1 MSITGDDIFHS
12 VLDYLKDLGLSEK
25 SSILVGFSGGP
36 DSTTLLHLLKRL
48 QSSLNYSLSAL
59 YIDHGIRDSK
69 IMEKE
74 CLRVIQIA
82 RQMDV
87 ALETVHVPSGEIK
100 KVSINENRSIEE
112 TARYFR
118 YEIFQ
123 KKKKNNKYE
132 YLALGHNL
140 DDTLETL
147 IMRFF
152 QGSGIHGLKGIA
164 ALKGWIIR
172 PLNTVSKETINEYVI
187 KNNLEIVIDETNN
200 QAVYLRNQIRHKLIP
215 EINKIFPGYKKA
227 LLNVTRKM
235 EMAESYITEKSGDL
249 GRFSNENGVI
259 FLSPDYFFSLSP
271 FEKMEILYT
280 SWDKWTEK
288 PKTRLPFG
296 NIYQT
301 LYQKQPGNS
310 DIVLGGF
317 QFFLRKVKDK
327 FFWKR
332 LVVFTKKSYLSV
344 IALGTYRMPSGL
356 LIDITEGEQV
366 NKSGTWL
373 YTDLVDNP
381 LIVRSRKPGD
391 FIYLSEGKKS
401 IKKLLGEWKVPGED
415 RWKIPIVED
424 RTGILL
430 ILGEGFGYKN
440 RVTVR
445 HKKADKEFPVRKLV
459 FKTYM
464 EK

>member
-1 MSITGDDIFHS
+1 MSITGDDIFHRVS
-12 VLDYLKDLGLSEK
+12 EFLKDLGLSEK
-25 SSILVGFSGGP
+25 SSVLVGFSGGP

-48 QSSLNYSLSAL
+48 QPSLNYSLSAI
-59 YIDHGIRDSK
+59 YIDHGIRGSE

-74 CLRVIQIA
+74 CLRVIRIA
-82 RQMDV
+82 RKMDV
-87 ALETVHVPSGEIK
+87 ALEMVHVPSGKIR
-100 KVSINENRSIEE
+100 KVSINENKSIEE
-112 TARYFR
+112 TARDFR

-123 KKKKNNKYE
+123 KKKKNNKYG

-172 PLNTVSKETINEYVI
+172 PLNTVSKEIIKEYVI
-187 KNNLEIVIDETNN
+187 KNNLEIVTDETNN
-200 QAVYLRNQIRHKLIP
+200 QTVYLRNQIRHKLIP

-235 EMAESYITEKSGDL
+235 EMAEYYITEKSGDF

-259 FLSPDYFFSLSP
+259 FLSPDDFFSLSP

-280 SWDKWTEK
+280 SWDKWIEK
-288 PKTRLPFG
+288 PKTQLPFG
-296 NIYQT
+296 NIYRT
-301 LYQKQPGNS
+301 LYQKQPGES
-310 DIVLGGF
+310 DKVLGGF

-332 LVVFTKKSYLSV
+332 LVVFAKKSYLSV
-344 IALGTYRMPSGL
+344 ITLGTYRMPSGL
-356 LIDITEGEQV
+356 VIDITQGKQV
-366 NKSGTWL
+366 IESGAWL
-373 YTDLVDNP
+373 YPDLVDNP
-381 LIVRSRKPGD
+381 LIVRSRNPGD
-391 FIYLSEGKKS
+391 FICLTEGRKS
-401 IKKLLGEWKVPGED
+401 IKKLFGEWKVPGDD
-415 RWKIPIVED
+415 RWKIPIIED

-430 ILGEGFGYKN
+430 VLGEGFGYKN

-445 HKKADKEFPVRKLV
+445 HKKADMEVSVRKLV

-464 EK
+464 E

>member
-1 MSITGDDIFHS
+1 MSITGDDIFHRVS
-12 VLDYLKDLGLSEK
+12 EFLKDLGLSEK
-25 SSILVGFSGGP
+25 SSVLVGFSGGP

-59 YIDHGIRDSK
+59 YIDHGIRDTE

-82 RQMDV
+82 RQMGV
-87 ALETVHVPSGEIK
+87 ALETVHVPPGKIR
-100 KVSINENRSIEE
+100 KVSITENRSIEE
-112 TARYFR
+112 TARNFR

-123 KKKKNNKYE
+123 KKKENNKYE

-164 ALKGWIIR
+164 ALTGWIIR
-172 PLNTVSKETINEYVI
+172 PLNTVSKEIIKEYVI
-187 KNNLEIVIDETNN
+187 KNNLEIVTDETNN
-200 QAVYLRNQIRHKLIP
+200 QTVYLRNQIRHKLIP

-235 EMAESYITEKSGDL
+235 EMAEYYINEKSEDF

-259 FLSPDYFFSLSP
+259 FLSPDDFFSLSP

-280 SWDKWTEK
+280 SWDKWIEK
-288 PKTRLPFG
+288 PKAQLPFG
-296 NIYQT
+296 NIYRT
-301 LYQKQPGNS
+301 IYQKQQGKS
-310 DIVLGGF
+310 DIVLDGF
-317 QFFLRKVKDK
+317 HFFLRKGKDK

-332 LVVFTKKSYLSV
+332 LVVFTKKSYL
-344 IALGTYRMPSGL
+344 IEITLGTYRTPSGL
-356 LIDITEGEQV
+356 VIDITEGKQV
-366 NKSGTWL
+366 MNSGAWL
-373 YTDLVDNP
+373 YPGLVDTP
-381 LIVRSRKPGD
+381 LIARSRKPGD
-391 FIYLSEGKKS
+391 SIYLTEGRKS
-401 IKKLLGEWKVPGED
+401 IKKLFGEWKVPEDD
-415 RWKIPIVED
+415 RWKIPIIED

-430 ILGEGFGYKN
+430 VLGEGFGYKN

-445 HKKADKEFPVRKLV
+445 HKRADMEIPVRKLV